1 MVLVIKNSY
10 LKNILTKEALEK
22 SYSELRSM
30 TAMAEKFNTTRLTI
44 ARHMNHYGIAH
55 KLEPKYKCNEDIFS
69 TDTENSFY
77 LAGFI
82 AADGC
87 IMSKGGSKVLSI
99 GLSNKDNSHLE
110 KIKNT
115 LEAEN
120 PIHDYDVKNSKRNT
134 KWNDVIKSEI
144 KISSS
149 QIYSDLQRFNITERK
164 THTLTFPD
172 WMRDHPLRH
181 HFIRGYI
188 DGDGSFYHAV
198 GKGKKVKQVF
208 FSVRGTAAFLTSL
221 RSILEADLNLEERTK
236 EIRFNNGIGV
246 LEYGGNRL
254 CKSLAEYL
262 YRDATIY
269 LDRKKEAAFAFQGW
283 ETKEFFEDKGIS
295 KEVLEES
302 YLRTKSISRTA
313 AELKLTMGT
322 TYNYLLKNKIQIFE
336 SPQAKKEKF
345 LLVCTPEAL
354 KESYKNHG
362 TISGVA
368 KEFGIGKT
376 TATRYLS
383 SAGII

>member
-1 MVLVIKNSY
+1 MRKNSY
-10 LKNILTKEALEK
+10 LKNVLTRELLQEEFAELK
-22 SYSELRSM
+22 SSKAIGRKLGISGE
-30 TAMAEKFNTTRLTI
+30 TI
-44 ARHMNHYGIAH
+44 SRHMEDLGLTPNKKIKYNCNH
-55 KLEPKYKCNEDIFS
+55 NSFS
-69 TDTENSFY
+69 TDSEISFY

-82 AADGC
+82 AADAC
-87 IMSKGGSKVLSI
+87 IISKGGSKILSI
-99 GLSNKDNSHLE
+99 GLSNKDKTHLE
-110 KIKNT
+110 KIRNA
-115 LEAEN
+115 LGAEN
-120 PIHDYDVKNSKRNT
+120 PIHDYDVKTSKRNP
-134 KWNDVIKSEI
+134 KWNDTVKSEM
-144 KISSS
+144 KISSA
-149 QIYSDLQRFNITERK
+149 QIYQDLQRFNITERK

-172 WMRDHPLRH
+172 WIKDHPLRH

-188 DGDGSFYHAV
+188 DGDGSFCHAV

-246 LEYGGNRL
+246 LEYGGNRI
-254 CKSLAEYL
+254 CKALAEYL

-302 YLRTKSISRTA
+302 YLRTKSISKTA

-345 LLVCTPEAL
+345 LATYTPEAL
-354 KESYKNHG
+354 KESYKTHG

-368 KEFGIGKT
+368 REFGIGKT
-376 TATRYLS
+376 TASRYLA

>member
-1 MVLVIKNSY
+1 MGYRDILEEKLTAKI
-10 LKNILTKEALEK
+10 LKE
-22 SYSELRSM
+22 
-30 TAMAEKFNTTRLTI
+30 
-44 ARHMNHYGIAH
+44 
-55 KLEPKYKCNEDIFS
+55 KYKELGSAKAVGRYFGVAAQTITSYMDRHGLNYNKKISYNCNHNIFS
-69 TDTENSFY
+69 TNTEQSFY
-77 LAGFI
+77 LAAFV

-87 IMSKGGSKVLSI
+87 IKSKKGATSKSLYI
-99 GLSNKDNSHLE
+99 GLSGKDRAHLE
-110 KIKNT
+110 KIRAA
-115 LEAEN
+115 LGAEH
-120 PIHDYDVKNSKRNT
+120 PICDYVVKNSKKNSD
-134 KWNDVIKSEI
+134 WNDSPA
-144 KISSS
+144 SSLTITS
-149 QIYSDLQRFNITERK
+149 AQIYQDLQRFNITERK

-172 WMRDHPLRH
+172 WIKDHPLRH

-188 DGDGSFYHAV
+188 DGDGSFYHAL

-221 RSILEADLNLEERTK
+221 RSILEADLNLEKRTK
-236 EIRFNNGIGV
+236 DIRFNNGIGV

-254 CKSLAEYL
+254 CKALAEYL
-262 YRDATIY
+262 YRDATIC

-283 ETKEFFEDKGIS
+283 DTKEFFEDKGIS

-302 YLRTKSISRTA
+302 YLRTKSISKTA
-313 AELKLTMGT
+313 AELKLTMST

-345 LLVCTPEAL
+345 LLTCTPEAL

-368 KEFGIGKT
+368 REFGIGKT
-376 TATRYLS
+376 TASRYLA

>member
-1 MVLVIKNSY
+1 MGY
-10 LKNILTKEALEK
+10 RDILEEKLTAKILE
-22 SYSELRSM
+22 E
-30 TAMAEKFNTTRLTI
+30 
-44 ARHMNHYGIAH
+44 
-55 KLEPKYKCNEDIFS
+55 KYKELGSAKAVGGYFGVAAQTITSYMDRYGLNYNKKLSYNCNHNIFS
-69 TDTENSFY
+69 TDTEQSFY
-77 LAGFI
+77 LAGFVS
-82 AADGC
+82 ADGC
-87 IMSKGGSKVLSI
+87 LKSKKGTTSRSLYI
-99 GLSNKDNSHLE
+99 GLSGKDRSHLE
-110 KIKNT
+110 KIRVA
-115 LEAEN
+115 LGAEH
-120 PIHDYDVKNSKRNT
+120 PICDYVVKNSKKNSN
-134 KWNDVIKSEI
+134 WNDSPA
-144 KISSS
+144 SSLTITS
-149 QIYSDLQRFNITERK
+149 AQIYQDLQRFNITERK

-188 DGDGSFYHAV
+188 DGDGSFYHSL

-254 CKSLAEYL
+254 CKALAEYL
-262 YRDATIY
+262 YRDATIH

-302 YLRTKSISRTA
+302 YLRTKSISKTA

-336 SPQAKKEKF
+336 SPQAKKEKI
-345 LLVCTPEAL
+345 LSVCTPEAL

>member
-1 MVLVIKNSY
+1 MIKNSY

-99 GLSNKDNSHLE
+99 GLSNKDKSHLE

-164 THTLTFPD
+164 THTLTLPE
-172 WMRDHPLRH
+172 WIKVHPLRH
-181 HFIRGYI
+181 HFIRGYS
-188 DGDGSFYHAV
+188 DGDGCFSSSI
-198 GKGKKVKQVF
+198 GRGRKVRQVIF
-208 FSVRGTAAFLTSL
+208 QLRGTAAFLTSL

-246 LEYGGNRL
+246 LEYGGNRI
-254 CKSLAEYL
+254 CKALAEYL

-283 ETKEFFEDKGIS
+283 NTKEFFEDKGIS
-295 KEVLEES
+295 KEILEES

-322 TYNYLLKNKIQIFE
+322 TYKYLLKNKIQIFE